1 MIQERFLQSA
11 VNIRRTYLK
20 VSSSLDKY
28 HKKAKDTLEV
38 LNNTL
43 KKIEKLQET
52 VEKANSGKDTKIT
65 EQEALSQLLKIIQ
78 DVEDEGKT
86 IEKLTDP
93 INQQIEKLALEEQ
106 ELYKQIKSTHPNLTD
121 DQIVESVRQ
130 RLINEGL
137 S

>member
-93 INQQIEKLALEEQ
+93 INQQIE
-106 ELYKQIKSTHPNLTD
+106 
-121 DQIVESVRQ
+121 
-130 RLINEGL
+130 
-137 S
+137 

>member
-106 ELYKQIKSTHPNLTD
+106 ELYKKIKSTHPNLTD

-130 RLINEGL
+130 RLISEGL